1 MNTCNYLPKSTLSDL
16 YFDLDHIFDS
26 FYQGSS
32 NPKLRAL
39 KNNDS
44 FKIPAVSIY
53 EKEDTY
59 NMEFEVPGV
68 APEKIDISL
77 NGNVLTIKGEKE
89 DQKECKE
96 GECCVSE
103 RNYGSFQRSIQL
115 PENADLDSV
124 TASNKHGVVT
134 VTVKKAKDKG
144 VKKIA
149 LS

>member
-1 MNTCNYLPKSTLSDL
+1 MNTSNYLPNNTLSDL
-16 YFDLDHIFDS
+16 YFDLDHIFDG
-26 FYQGSS
+26 FCRGNF
-32 NPKLRAL
+32 NPKLKAA
-39 KNNDS
+39 KNSDS
-44 FKIPAVSIY
+44 FKIPAVNIY
-53 EKEDTY
+53 DKEDAY
-59 NMEFEVPGV
+59 NMEFEIPGV

-89 DQKECKE
+89 DKKECKE

-103 RNYGSFQRSIQL
+103 RHHGSFQRSIQL
-115 PENADLDSV
+115 PENADLESI